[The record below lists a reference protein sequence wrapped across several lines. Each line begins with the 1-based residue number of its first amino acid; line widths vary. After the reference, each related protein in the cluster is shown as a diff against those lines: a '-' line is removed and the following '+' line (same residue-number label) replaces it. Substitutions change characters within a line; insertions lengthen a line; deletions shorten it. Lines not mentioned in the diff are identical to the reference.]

1 MPSVNL
7 IPAEYLL
14 GRRKQR
20 RVRMWL
26 IAGGMAWIFATI
38 PVVREFSA
46 EFQLSTQRAAAATI
60 SEQVHT
66 ARSRRGESATR
77 LTLLHQE
84 IARAQ
89 KLRYK
94 RLWTA
99 MISVIAEAVPNRVWL
114 TKLATDPHKPAV
126 ASGATSVLSHRR
138 SSDASDVAASS
149 GGYEKL
155 IGKSGPRRLILEGQA
170 LGLEDIYGF
179 VDALNELNVF
189 ANASIRSVRG
199 DQNQGIKVT
208 RFTLECEW

>member
-14 GRRKQR
+14 RRRKQGR
-20 RVRMWL
+20 IRMWL
-26 IAGGMAWIFATI
+26 IAGGVAWIFATI

-60 SEQVHT
+60 SEQVRT

-77 LTLLHQE
+77 LKLLHQE

-99 MISVIAEAVPNRVWL
+99 MISIIAEAVPDRVWL
-114 TKLATDPHKPAV
+114 TRLATDPKEPAV
-126 ASGATSVLSHRR
+126 TSGVTSVLSRHR
-138 SSDASDVAASS
+138 SHEASGVAASS
-149 GGYEKL
+149 VGYERL
-155 IGKSGPRRLILEGQA
+155 IGKSGPRRLILQGQA

-179 VDALNELNVF
+179 VDALNDLQIFE
-189 ANASIRSVRG
+189 NASIRSVRG
-199 DQNQGIKVT
+199 DQNEGIPVT

>member
-14 GRRKQR
+14 RRRKQGR
-20 RVRMWL
+20 IRMWL
-26 IAGGMAWIFATI
+26 IAGGLAWILATI

-60 SEQVHT
+60 SEQVST
-66 ARSRRGESATR
+66 ARSRRSESATR

-99 MISVIAEAVPNRVWL
+99 MISVIAEAVPDRVWL
-114 TKLATDPHKPAV
+114 TRLATDPHQPAV
-126 ASGATSVLSHRR
+126 TSGTTSV
-138 SSDASDVAASS
+138 
-149 GGYEKL
+149 
-155 IGKSGPRRLILEGQA
+155 
-170 LGLEDIYGF
+170 
-179 VDALNELNVF
+179 
-189 ANASIRSVRG
+189 
-199 DQNQGIKVT
+199 T
-208 RFTLECEW
+208 R

>member
-7 IPAEYLL
+7 IPAEYLFR
-14 GRRKQR
+14 RRKQGR
-20 RVRMWL
+20 IRMWL
-26 IAGGMAWIFATI
+26 IAGGVAWIFATI

-60 SEQVHT
+60 SEQVRT

-77 LTLLHQE
+77 LKLLHQE

-99 MISVIAEAVPNRVWL
+99 MISIIAEAVPDRVWL
-114 TKLATDPHKPAV
+114 TRLATDPKEPAV
-126 ASGATSVLSHRR
+126 TSGVTSVLSHRR
-138 SSDASDVAASS
+138 SHEASGVAASS
-149 GGYEKL
+149 VGYERL
-155 IGKSGPRRLILEGQA
+155 IGKSGPRRLILQGQA

-179 VDALNELNVF
+179 VDALNDLQIFE
-189 ANASIRSVRG
+189 NASIRSVRG
-199 DQNQGIKVT
+199 DQNEGIPVT